1 MPTLID
7 YKYADA
13 LTCFLRVGHQQ
24 GGHAGRVD
32 DAPPALRQHVPALR
46 LHRRGL
52 GQGYCFTH
60 MSKKY

>member
-13 LTCFLRVGHQQ
+13 LTCFCGWGTSREAMLAVLMMR
-24 GGHAGRVD
+24 
-32 DAPPALRQHVPALR
+32 P
-46 LHRRGL
+46 RRCASMCRPSACTEGVL